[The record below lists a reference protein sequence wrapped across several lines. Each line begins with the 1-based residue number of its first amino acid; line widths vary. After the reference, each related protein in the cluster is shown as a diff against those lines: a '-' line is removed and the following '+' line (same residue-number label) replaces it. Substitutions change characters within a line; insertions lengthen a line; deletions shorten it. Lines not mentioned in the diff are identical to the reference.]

1 MEAESLTIEQLL
13 ERVQPGTRVLVSACL
28 LGQPTRYDGA
38 HKEDAQLCDRLRKLG
53 AIITPIC
60 PEMAGGLP
68 VPRPAAELVHGDGRD
83 VLAGRVQVRTVES
96 GTDVT
101 QAFLDG
107 ASAAVATA
115 QSARARLAVLQERSP
130 SCGVQSTHSGGELV
144 AGPGVAAA
152 ALLAAGISVAAVN

>member
-1 MEAESLTIEQLL
+1 M
-13 ERVQPGTRVLVSACL
+13 QPGTHVLVSACL

-38 HKEDAQLCDRLRKLG
+38 HKEDAQLCDRLQKLG

-68 VPRPAAELVHGDGRD
+68 VPRPAAEPVLGDGRD
-83 VLAGRVQVRTVES
+83 VLAGRAEIRTVES
-96 GTDVT
+96 GSDVT

-107 ASAAVATA
+107 ANAAVASA
-115 QSARARLAVLQERSP
+115 QSVGACLAVLQERSP
-130 SCGVQSTHSGGELV
+130 SCGVFSTHSGGGLV

>member
-1 MEAESLTIEQLL
+1 MEGERLTIEQLL
-13 ERVQPGTRVLVSACL
+13 GRVQSGTRVLVSACL

-38 HKEDAQLCDRLRKLG
+38 HREDAQLCDRLHELG

-68 VPRPAAELVHGDGRD
+68 VPRPAAEPRQGDGRD
-83 VLAGRVQVRTVES
+83 VWAGRQQVLTVET
-96 GTDVT
+96 GEDVT

-107 ASAAVATA
+107 ARAAVSTA
-115 QSARARLAVLQERSP
+115 QAVQARLAILQERSP

-144 AGPGVAAA
+144 DGPGVAAA
-152 ALLAAGISVAAVN
+152 ALLAAGISVAAVI